1 MLLCKNKWHK
11 GESCLVNH
19 KKMTI
24 YKCPTRVYKHSTNH
38 FSRKNYNE
46 IQKLYLPLFFPLFWC
61 EKYLAYIHNQSFTF
75 SLMDSSKTP
84 ITKEKLTKAI
94 QSLKGLQQELGNTN
108 RAACD
113 KLQEPIDELTDVEAN
128 FPLSGDVNQDILP
141 YWQWFPNHMK
151 APQFGWI
158 NVAEHGES
166 KAQQEWL
173 QSLTD
178 VVQILADRLDPA
190 TLNSTEQRLLKRLN
204 SISEK

>member
-1 MLLCKNKWHK
+1 
-11 GESCLVNH
+11 
-19 KKMTI
+19 
-24 YKCPTRVYKHSTNH
+24 
-38 FSRKNYNE
+38 
-46 IQKLYLPLFFPLFWC
+46 
-61 EKYLAYIHNQSFTF
+61 
-75 SLMDSSKTP
+75 MDSSKAP
-84 ITKEKLTKAI
+84 ISKEKLAKAI
-94 QSLKGLQQELGNTN
+94 QSLKGLQQELGSTN

-128 FPLSGDVNQDILP
+128 FPLSGDVTQDILP
-141 YWQWFPNHMK
+141 YWQWFPNNMK

-190 TLNSTEQRLLKRLN
+190 TLNATEQRLLKRLN